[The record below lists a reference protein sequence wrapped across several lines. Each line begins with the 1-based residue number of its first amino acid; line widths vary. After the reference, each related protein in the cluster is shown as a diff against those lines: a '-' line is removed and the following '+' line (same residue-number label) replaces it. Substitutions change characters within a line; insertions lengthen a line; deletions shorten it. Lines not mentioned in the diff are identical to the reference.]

1 MALHEKVQFYHSL
14 GFNQDEIL
22 QYLSELNNVVIS
34 KRTLKRVLS
43 SAHLYR
49 RKHYSDLLE
58 VALFLEGK
66 LETADKLHGYKL
78 MHLQCIQSGYTVTQ
92 ETVRLLLQIID
103 PQGVQ
108 LRRRGRLRRRIY
120 SNPGPDF
127 MWHIDS
133 YDKLKPY
140 GICIN
145 GCIDG
150 FSRHII
156 WLEAYSTNSDP
167 AVIASYF
174 MSAVESRVGCPKR
187 IRADM
192 GTENGHVENM
202 HKFLRYED
210 VDEFAQRCF
219 LYGSSNH
226 NQRIEA
232 WWSYLRSHHAQFW
245 ISFFHE
251 MKEEDQFCGNFLDK
265 NLAQFCFMQL
275 IQDELQEVVHLWNTH
290 RMRQSPHQVSPSGRP
305 LTMYRLPH
313 LYNAEHHLC
322 QVSLEKIRVCKEEC
336 SFKGPCPC
344 DRFELC
350 CLLMA
355 ENNLQPPVNSDTA
368 KRLYNA
374 LRNNIL
380 QSL

>member
-58 VALFLEGK
+58 VALFLGGK
-66 LETADKLHGYKL
+66 LETADKLHGYKV

-174 MSAVESRVGCPKR
+174 MSAVESRKGCPKR

-219 LYGSSNH
+219 LYGSSNY

-232 WWSYLRSHHAQFW
+232 
-245 ISFFHE
+245 
-251 MKEEDQFCGNFLDK
+251 
-265 NLAQFCFMQL
+265 
-275 IQDELQEVVHLWNTH
+275 
-290 RMRQSPHQVSPSGRP
+290 
-305 LTMYRLPH
+305 
-313 LYNAEHHLC
+313 
-322 QVSLEKIRVCKEEC
+322 
-336 SFKGPCPC
+336 
-344 DRFELC
+344 
-350 CLLMA
+350 
-355 ENNLQPPVNSDTA
+355 
-368 KRLYNA
+368 
-374 LRNNIL
+374 
-380 QSL
+380 